1 MPEND
6 AIAVLRGS
14 AEARQCRGAPRPKNG
29 RGGNVGETWGRRG
42 GDVGETWGKRGGNV
56 GETWGKGRCN

>member
-29 RGGNVGETWGRRG
+29 RGGNVGG
-42 GDVGETWGKRGGNV
+42 TWGKRGGKAV
-56 GETWGKGRCN
+56 VTESIWRKSKAPVRVPGQM